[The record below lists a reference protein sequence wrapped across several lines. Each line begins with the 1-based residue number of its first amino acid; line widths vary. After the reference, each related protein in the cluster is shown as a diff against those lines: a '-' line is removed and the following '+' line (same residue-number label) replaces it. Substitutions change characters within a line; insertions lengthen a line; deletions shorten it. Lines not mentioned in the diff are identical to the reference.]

1 MNLSI
6 TPGTNNVGAYINNVD
21 LTNLNNNQATE
32 IKKTLDKFG
41 VIFIK
46 NQNLDPE
53 SYQNFAKQIGQPVI
67 YPRLKGLD
75 EKFPYINVIERKPN
89 NARKCM
95 ETTKTYILL

>member
-1 MNLSI
+1 MSLSI

-46 NQNLDPE
+46 NQNGQQIL
-53 SYQNFAKQIGQPVI
+53 YFMFVVLQKQIIQWHQTEMKI
-67 YPRLKGLD
+67 FFYC
-75 EKFPYINVIERKPN
+75 YH
-89 NARKCM
+89 
-95 ETTKTYILL
+95 

>member
-1 MNLSI
+1 MSLAI

-46 NQNLDPE
+46 NQ
-53 SYQNFAKQIGQPVI
+53 KI
-67 YPRLKGLD
+67 YPKFMILCIFHSFD
-75 EKFPYINVIERKPN
+75 EKSYPN
-89 NARKCM
+89 IPKKLPR
-95 ETTKTYILL
+95 LL

>member
-46 NQNLDPE
+46 PK
-53 SYQNFAKQIGQPVI
+53 S
-67 YPRLKGLD
+67 
-75 EKFPYINVIERKPN
+75 
-89 NARKCM
+89 
-95 ETTKTYILL
+95 